1 MDDRVLLTSPSIGTD
16 YHCCSRKMQQEDEDE
31 ENGVFEV
38 SVEKSGFLRVCNTL
52 SPSC

>member
-16 YHCCSRKMQQEDEDE
+16 YHCCSRKTQEDEDE

-38 SVEKSGFLRVCNTL
+38 SVEKSGLLRVCNTL
-52 SPSC
+52 PSSC